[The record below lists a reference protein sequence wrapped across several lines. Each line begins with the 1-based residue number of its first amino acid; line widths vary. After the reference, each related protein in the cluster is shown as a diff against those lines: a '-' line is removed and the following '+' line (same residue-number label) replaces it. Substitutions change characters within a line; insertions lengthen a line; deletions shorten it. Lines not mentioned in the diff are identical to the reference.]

1 MKTKNIKEKIK
12 KYFFSNP
19 TIKLRVR
26 QIERELKL
34 PLPSVI
40 RYCRELEKE
49 KIIKKENAAGVVL
62 FSADRSSNTFLVE
75 KRLFNLGLLL
85 KCELM
90 NYIIAEYSNP
100 TIVLFGSF
108 SKGEDTEG
116 SDIDLYIETPSKKGI
131 KLGKFEKMLKRRIQ
145 IFRYSNINDVA
156 NIHLANNIING
167 IAINGFLEVFK

>member
-75 KRLFNLGLLL
+75 
-85 KCELM
+85 
-90 NYIIAEYSNP
+90 
-100 TIVLFGSF
+100 
-108 SKGEDTEG
+108 
-116 SDIDLYIETPSKKGI
+116 
-131 KLGKFEKMLKRRIQ
+131 
-145 IFRYSNINDVA
+145 
-156 NIHLANNIING
+156 
-167 IAINGFLEVFK
+167 VF